1 MVRNQSISQLI
12 LAALLLCATP
22 TFATDQTHST
32 LPQQNSSFMND
43 LSLFLQRE
51 DAQRYIE
58 QFVGM
63 VVSGGVDATGG
74 TLTHTPTSLTAYPG
88 GYYIT
93 ETGSVTYVS
102 NSTCYLIAN
111 RLTTGNLVT
120 FQRQAGTHYLIDCT
134 SPSKPA
140 LPSDSIWLASV
151 VTNGSSVTAYTDLR
165 TRVPYAGSYPY
176 AELPAASVR
185 GRLALVTD
193 VNGGTLYWDT
203 GVAWRQITLNPMTFA
218 GDLIVGGSS
227 GTPARLALGTANQVL
242 GVNSGA
248 TAHEYKS
255 LTAGDGISISSSTGS
270 VTFTA
275 TATAPAGSIVLWPGD
290 AAPSGWFLCNST
302 AYFASTYPS
311 LAAVLIPKASVYGRG
326 TAVGTFTVDT
336 STDII
341 TSASHGLLDGT
352 IVHVASTTTLPTGLS
367 ANTIYYVTS
376 ATSSTF
382 KLSLTSGGSAIDLTT
397 TGSGTHSVY
406 NQIQVPDF
414 RGVFPMGAGT
424 GSFTFNFATTDINTG
439 TEVIT
444 VPSNTT
450 LYTGQPIVYT
460 TSGTVAGDLV
470 ASTTYYAIR
479 LSATTISIAD
489 SLALALAG
497 TAHNLTGTGSGTHTF
512 TVNLTA
518 RSVGDRGGNENHSHI
533 AAENA
538 PHTHSATIPTA
549 GDQTGSGSSIP
560 NDVDNTPTQSVGI
573 TTASQ
578 GSGTAFSLINP
589 FLSMNYIIKQ

>member
-1 MVRNQSISQLI
+1 MGFASTASLTS
-12 LAALLLCATP
+12 AA
-22 TFATDQTHST
+22 DSHTHT
-32 LPQQNSSFMND
+32 TVPQQNSSFIGD
-43 LSLFLQRE
+43 LQTFLKGE
-51 DAQRYIE
+51 DAARYIQ
-58 QFVGM
+58 QFEGM

-88 GYYIT
+88 GYYTT

-102 NSTCYLIAN
+102 NSTCYLIAH
-111 RLTTGNLVT
+111 RLTTGNLGT
-120 FQRQAGTHYLIDCT
+120 FQRQSGTHYLTDCT

-140 LPSDSIWLASV
+140 LPSDSLWLATV

-165 TRVPYAGSYPY
+165 TRVPYAGSYAL
-176 AELPAASVR
+176 AEIPSAGTR
-185 GRLALVTD
+185 GRLALITD
-193 VNGGTLYWDT
+193 VNSGTLYWDT
-203 GVAWRQITLNPMTFA
+203 GAAWRQITLNPMTFA

-227 GTPARLALGTANQVL
+227 GAPTRLALGTANQIL

-255 LTAGDGISISSSTGS
+255 LTAGAGISITSSTGA
-270 VTFTA
+270 VTLTA
-275 TATAPAGSIVLWPGD
+275 TATAPAGSLVLWSGD
-290 AAPSGWFLCNST
+290 VAPSGWFLCDAT
-302 AYFASTYPS
+302 AYSASTYPT
-311 LAAVLIPKASVYGRG
+311 LAAVMIPKASVFGRG

-336 STDII
+336 STDIV
-341 TSASHGLLDGT
+341 TSASHGLSDGA

-367 ANTIYYVTS
+367 ANTVYYVIS

-382 KLSLTSGGSAIDLTT
+382 KLSLTSGGGAIDISS

-406 NQIQVPDF
+406 DEFQVPDF
-414 RGVFPMGAGT
+414 RGLMPMGAGT
-424 GSFTFNFATTDINTG
+424 GSLTFNFATTDIDTG

-444 VPSNTT
+444 VPSNTS

-512 TVNLTA
+512 TIPLTA
-518 RSVGDRGGNENHSHI
+518 RSVGERGGNENHSHV

-538 PHTHSATIPTA
+538 PHTHGVTIPTA
-549 GDQTGSGSSIP
+549 GDQAGAGTTIP
-560 NDVDNTPTQSVGI
+560 NDIDSTPSQSVAV
-573 TTASQ
+573 TSASQ

-589 FLSMNYIIKQ
+589 YLAMNYIIKH

>member
-1 MVRNQSISQLI
+1 MGFASTASLTS
-12 LAALLLCATP
+12 AA
-22 TFATDQTHST
+22 DSHTHST
-32 LPQQNSSFMND
+32 VPQQNSSFIGD
-43 LSLFLQRE
+43 LQTFLKSE
-51 DAQRYIE
+51 NAARYIQ
-58 QFVGM
+58 QFEGL

-88 GYYIT
+88 GYYTT

-102 NSTCYLIAN
+102 NSTCYLIAH
-111 RLTTGNLVT
+111 RLTTGNLGT
-120 FQRQAGTHYLIDCT
+120 FQRHAGTHYLTDCT
-134 SPSKPA
+134 SPSKPS
-140 LPSDSIWLASV
+140 LPSDTLWLATV
-151 VTNGSSVTAYTDLR
+151 VTNGSSVTTYTDLR
-165 TRVPYAGSYPY
+165 TRVPYAGSYPL
-176 AELPAASVR
+176 AEIPAAGTR
-185 GRLALVTD
+185 GRLAIVTD
-193 VNGGTLYWDT
+193 VNSGTLYWDT
-203 GVAWRQITLNPMTFA
+203 GAAWRQVTLNPMTFA

-227 GTPARLALGTANQVL
+227 GAPTRLALGTANQIL

-248 TAHEYKS
+248 TAHEYRS
-255 LTAGDGISISSSTGS
+255 LTAGPGISVTSSTGAI
-270 VTFTA
+270 TLTA
-275 TATAPAGSIVLWPGD
+275 TATAPAGSMALWPGD
-290 AAPSGWFLCNST
+290 AAPSSWFLCDAT
-302 AYFASTYPS
+302 AYNASTYPS
-311 LAAVLIPKASVYGRG
+311 LAAVLIPKASVFGRG

-336 STDII
+336 ATDIV
-341 TSASHGLLDGT
+341 TSASHGLSDGA

-367 ANTIYYVTS
+367 ANTVYYVIS

-382 KLSLTSGGSAIDLTT
+382 KLSLTSGGSAIDISS

-406 NQIQVPDF
+406 DEFQVPDF
-414 RGVFPMGAGT
+414 RGLMPMGAGT
-424 GSFTFNFATTDINTG
+424 GSLTFNFATTDINTG

-444 VPSNTT
+444 VPSNTS

-512 TVNLTA
+512 TIPLTA
-518 RSVGDRGGNENHSHI
+518 RSVGERGGNENHSHI

-538 PHTHSATIPTA
+538 PHTHGVTIPTA
-549 GDQTGSGSSIP
+549 GDQAGAGAIIP
-560 NDVDNTPTQSVGI
+560 NDVDATPSQSVAV
-573 TTASQ
+573 TSASQ

-589 FLSMNYIIKQ
+589 YLAMNFIIKQ

>member
-1 MVRNQSISQLI
+1 VGFASTASLTS
-12 LAALLLCATP
+12 AA
-22 TFATDQTHST
+22 DSHTHT
-32 LPQQNSSFMND
+32 TVPQQNSSFIGD
-43 LSLFLQRE
+43 LQTFLKGE
-51 DAQRYIE
+51 DAARYIN
-58 QFVGM
+58 QFSGM

-88 GYYIT
+88 GYYTT

-102 NSTCYLIAN
+102 NSTCYLIAH
-111 RLTTGNLVT
+111 RLTTGNLGT
-120 FQRQAGTHYLIDCT
+120 FQRQSGTHYLTDCT

-140 LPSDSIWLASV
+140 LPSDSLWLATV

-165 TRVPYAGSYPY
+165 TRVPYAGSYAL
-176 AELPAASVR
+176 AEIPSAGTR
-185 GRLALVTD
+185 GRLALITD
-193 VNGGTLYWDT
+193 VNSGTLYWDT
-203 GVAWRQITLNPMTFA
+203 GSTWRQVTLNPMTFA

-227 GTPARLALGTANQVL
+227 GAPTRLALGTANQIL

-248 TAHEYKS
+248 TAHEYRS
-255 LTAGDGISISSSTGS
+255 LTAGPGISVTSSTGAI
-270 VTFTA
+270 TFTA
-275 TATAPAGSIVLWPGD
+275 TATAPAGSMALWPGD
-290 AAPSGWFLCNST
+290 AAPSSWFLCDAT
-302 AYFASTYPS
+302 AYNASTYPS
-311 LAAVLIPKASVYGRG
+311 LAAVMIPKASVFGRG

-336 STDII
+336 ATDIV
-341 TSASHGLLDGT
+341 TSASHGLTDGT

-367 ANTIYYVTS
+367 ANTVYYVIS

-382 KLSLTSGGSAIDLTT
+382 KLSLTSGGGAIDISS

-406 NQIQVPDF
+406 DEFQVPNF
-414 RGVFPMGAGT
+414 RGLMPMGAGT
-424 GSFTFNFATTDINTG
+424 GSLTFNFAATDIDTG

-444 VPSNTT
+444 VPSNTS

-512 TVNLTA
+512 TIPLTA
-518 RSVGDRGGNENHSHI
+518 RSVGERGGNENHSHV

-538 PHTHSATIPTA
+538 PHTHGVTIPTA
-549 GDQTGSGSSIP
+549 GDQAGAGAIIP
-560 NDVDNTPTQSVGI
+560 NDVDSTPSQSVAV
-573 TTASQ
+573 TSASQ

-589 FLSMNYIIKQ
+589 YLAMNFIIKQ

>member
-1 MVRNQSISQLI
+1 MGFASTASLTS
-12 LAALLLCATP
+12 AA
-22 TFATDQTHST
+22 DSHTHST
-32 LPQQNSSFMND
+32 VPQQNSSFIGD
-43 LSLFLQRE
+43 LQTFLKGE
-51 DAQRYIE
+51 DAARYIQ
-58 QFVGM
+58 QFEGM

-88 GYYIT
+88 GYYTT

-102 NSTCYLIAN
+102 NSTCYLIAH
-111 RLTTGNLVT
+111 RLTTGNLGT
-120 FQRQAGTHYLIDCT
+120 FQRQSGTHYLTDCT

-140 LPSDSIWLASV
+140 LPSDSLWLATV

-165 TRVPYAGSYPY
+165 TRVPYAGSYAL
-176 AELPAASVR
+176 AEIPSAGTR
-185 GRLALVTD
+185 GRLALITD
-193 VNGGTLYWDT
+193 VNSGTLYWDT
-203 GVAWRQITLNPMTFA
+203 GAAWRQITLNPMTFA

-227 GTPARLALGTANQVL
+227 GAPTRLALGTANQIL

-255 LTAGDGISISSSTGS
+255 LTAGAGISITSSTGA
-270 VTFTA
+270 VTLTA
-275 TATAPAGSIVLWPGD
+275 TATAPAGSLVLWSGD
-290 AAPSGWFLCNST
+290 VAPSGWFLCDAT
-302 AYFASTYPS
+302 AYSASTYS
-311 LAAVLIPKASVYGRG
+311 TLAAVMIPKASVFGRG

-336 STDII
+336 STDIV
-341 TSASHGLLDGT
+341 TSASHGLSDGA

-367 ANTIYYVTS
+367 ANTVYYVIS

-382 KLSLTSGGSAIDLTT
+382 KLSLTSGGGAIDISS

-406 NQIQVPDF
+406 DEFQVPDF
-414 RGVFPMGAGT
+414 RGLMPMGAGT
-424 GSFTFNFATTDINTG
+424 GSLTFNFATTDIDTG

-444 VPSNTT
+444 VPSNTS

-512 TVNLTA
+512 TIPLTA
-518 RSVGDRGGNENHSHI
+518 RSVGERGGNENHSHV

-538 PHTHSATIPTA
+538 PHTHGVTIPTA
-549 GDQTGSGSSIP
+549 GDQAGAGTTIP
-560 NDVDNTPTQSVGI
+560 NDIDSTPSQSVAV
-573 TTASQ
+573 TSASQ

-589 FLSMNYIIKQ
+589 YLAMNYIIKH

>member
-1 MVRNQSISQLI
+1 MFVWIY
-12 LAALLLCATP
+12 LLLSLVVSA
-22 TFATDQTHST
+22 AAWGADSHTHST
-32 LPQQNSSFMND
+32 LPQQNSAFIAD
-43 LSLFLQRE
+43 LQTFLKQE
-51 DAQRYIE
+51 DAARYIQ
-58 QFVGM
+58 QFEGM

-102 NSTCYLIAN
+102 NSTCYLIAH
-111 RLTTGNLVT
+111 RLTTGNLGT
-120 FQRQAGTHYLIDCT
+120 FQRQSGTHYLTDCT

-140 LPSDSIWLASV
+140 LPSDALWLATV

-165 TRVPYAGSYPY
+165 TRVPYAGSYAL
-176 AELPAASVR
+176 AEIPSAGTR
-185 GRLALVTD
+185 GRLALITD
-193 VNGGTLYWDT
+193 VNSGTLYWDT
-203 GVAWRQITLNPMTFA
+203 GAAWRQVTLNPMTFA

-227 GTPARLALGTANQVL
+227 GAPTRLALGTANQVL

-255 LTAGDGISISSSTGS
+255 LTAGAGISVTSSTG
-270 VTFTA
+270 TITLTA
-275 TATAPAGSIVLWPGD
+275 TATSPAGSILMWPGD
-290 AAPSGWFLCNST
+290 VAPSGWFICDST
-302 AYFASTYPS
+302 AYRASTYPS
-311 LAAVLIPKASVYGRG
+311 LAAVLIPKASVFGRG
-326 TAVGTFTVDT
+326 TAVGPFTVDT
-336 STDII
+336 STDIV
-341 TSASHGLLDGT
+341 TSASHGLSDGT
-352 IVHVASTTTLPTGLS
+352 IVHVASTATLPTGLS
-367 ANTIYYVTS
+367 ANTVYYVIS
-376 ATSSTF
+376 STSSTF
-382 KLSLTSGGSAIDLTT
+382 KLSLTSGGSAIDISS

-406 NQIQVPDF
+406 DEIQVPDF
-414 RGVFPMGAGT
+414 RSLMPMGAGT
-424 GSFTFNFATTDINTG
+424 GSLTFNFATTDINTG

-444 VPSNTT
+444 VPSNTS

-489 SLALALAG
+489 SLSLALAG

-512 TVNLTA
+512 TVSLTA
-518 RSVGDRGGNENHSHI
+518 RSVGERGGNENHAHV

-538 PHTHSATIPTA
+538 PHTHGVTIPTA
-549 GDQTGSGSSIP
+549 GDQAGAGAIIP
-560 NDVDNTPTQSVGI
+560 NDVDSTPSQSVAV
-573 TTASQ
+573 TSASQ

-589 FLSMNYIIKQ
+589 YLAMNFIIKQ

>member
-1 MVRNQSISQLI
+1 MGFASTASLTS
-12 LAALLLCATP
+12 AA
-22 TFATDQTHST
+22 DSHTHST
-32 LPQQNSSFMND
+32 VPQQNSSFIGD
-43 LSLFLQRE
+43 LQTFLKGE
-51 DAQRYIE
+51 DAARYIQ
-58 QFVGM
+58 QFEGM

-88 GYYIT
+88 GYYTT

-102 NSTCYLIAN
+102 NSTCYLIAH
-111 RLTTGNLVT
+111 RLTTGNLGT
-120 FQRQAGTHYLIDCT
+120 FQRQSGTHYLTDCT

-140 LPSDSIWLASV
+140 LPSDALWLATV

-165 TRVPYAGSYPY
+165 TRVPYAGSYAL
-176 AELPAASVR
+176 AEIPSAGTR
-185 GRLALVTD
+185 GRLALITD
-193 VNGGTLYWDT
+193 VNSGTLYWDT
-203 GVAWRQITLNPMTFA
+203 GAAWRQITLNPMTFA

-227 GTPARLALGTANQVL
+227 GAPTRLALGTANQIL

-255 LTAGDGISISSSTGS
+255 LTAGAGISITSSTGA
-270 VTFTA
+270 VTLTA
-275 TATAPAGSIVLWPGD
+275 TATAPAGSLVLWSGD
-290 AAPSGWFLCNST
+290 VAPSGWFLCDAT
-302 AYFASTYPS
+302 AYSASTYPT
-311 LAAVLIPKASVYGRG
+311 LAAVMIPKASVFGRG

-336 STDII
+336 STDIV
-341 TSASHGLLDGT
+341 TSASHGLSDGA

-367 ANTIYYVTS
+367 ANTVYYVIS

-382 KLSLTSGGSAIDLTT
+382 KLSLTSGGGAIDISS

-406 NQIQVPDF
+406 DEFQVPDF
-414 RGVFPMGAGT
+414 RGLMPMGAGT
-424 GSFTFNFATTDINTG
+424 GSLTFNFATTDIDTG

-444 VPSNTT
+444 VPSNTS

-512 TVNLTA
+512 TIPLTA
-518 RSVGDRGGNENHSHI
+518 RSVGERGGNENHSHV

-538 PHTHSATIPTA
+538 PHTHGVTIPTA
-549 GDQTGSGSSIP
+549 GDQAGAGTTIP
-560 NDVDNTPTQSVGI
+560 NDIDSTPSQSVAV
-573 TTASQ
+573 TSASQ

-589 FLSMNYIIKQ
+589 YLAMNFIIKH